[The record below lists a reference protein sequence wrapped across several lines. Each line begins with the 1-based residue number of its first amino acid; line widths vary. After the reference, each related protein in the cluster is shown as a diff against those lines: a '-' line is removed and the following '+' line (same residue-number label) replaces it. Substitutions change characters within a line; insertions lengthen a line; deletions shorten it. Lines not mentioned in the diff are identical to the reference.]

1 MSVYTYI
8 YMYMPYIHVYICV
21 MQTRVLLVVWTIAD
35 HLMVVSCSGSFSQLH
50 RDRVCF
56 PAHCQH
62 IGSGWQT
69 LHPQESCGLPRV
81 GFSGQ
86 PIEKKNVMDYF
97 PVKENIVF
105 SVMAAITCWCML
117 PEVMKSQRFHH
128 QSLQPRHSSSRWHWR
143 VSVPGWQGGCTF
155 SPTFIWHGK
164 QK

>member
-8 YMYMPYIHVYICV
+8 YMYMPYVNIYMCNADKSFAGGLNHSRPSDGRV
-21 MQTRVLLVVWTIAD
+21 MFWEFLTVAEGQSLFSSSLSTYRFRLTDTAPTGVVWA
-35 HLMVVSCSGSFSQLH
+35 
-50 RDRVCF
+50 
-56 PAHCQH
+56 A
-62 IGSGWQT
+62 
-69 LHPQESCGLPRV
+69 SCGLLRTANW
-81 GFSGQ
+81 
-86 PIEKKNVMDYF
+86 KKNVMDYF